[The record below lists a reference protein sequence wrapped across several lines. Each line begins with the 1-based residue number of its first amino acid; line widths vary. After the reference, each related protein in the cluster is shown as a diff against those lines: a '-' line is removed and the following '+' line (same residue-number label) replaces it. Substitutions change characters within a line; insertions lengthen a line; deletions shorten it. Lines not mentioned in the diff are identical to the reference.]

1 MDTTGCC
8 RTARDS
14 EYCGWKQQ
22 RLISEA
28 ESAAGWAA
36 VPVLL
41 MEILLVLLV
50 SVSAPGPMFDND
62 VQIGKQPPVRVHSI
76 DNKVFSLRIV

>member
-1 MDTTGCC
+1 MSRQWRASVSAVQFLVICDTTGCC

-28 ESAAGWAA
+28 ESAAGC
-36 VPVLL
+36 
-41 MEILLVLLV
+41 
-50 SVSAPGPMFDND
+50 SVTD
-62 VQIGKQPPVRVHSI
+62 V
-76 DNKVFSLRIV
+76 